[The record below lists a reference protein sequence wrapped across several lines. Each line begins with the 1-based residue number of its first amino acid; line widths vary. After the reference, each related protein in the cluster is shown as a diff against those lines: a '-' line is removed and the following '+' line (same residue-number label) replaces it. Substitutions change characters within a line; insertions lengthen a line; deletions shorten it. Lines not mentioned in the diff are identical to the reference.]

1 MGGASHNSSNLD
13 ENSQSLDNETNLQT
27 SDKQDH
33 QSLGTQGLV
42 NSNGLGDSLVIPK
55 RPRATTRRKKL
66 DILNGL
72 KRSAGNSTS
81 IGKNSIDAQTSKSPI
96 SIFPSHALNGKR
108 QKLVDN
114 KESSCFGGDGSLS
127 IIKDEKDNGSRKV
140 GRRKRKRFEI
150 DKIVKKS
157 PPEREKLSDDEKS
170 AGGPI
175 EDEEDNLEQNAARM
189 LSSRFDPSCTGFSGK
204 KMALSLKSVKG
215 CSPLKQFN
223 GTFKAL
229 CSETS
234 SATAAGRVL
243 RPRRRNGKGFVRKRR
258 HFYEVCSK
266 DMDPCSLIKQRIR
279 VFWPL
284 DQCWYFGLVKDYDP
298 ASKLHHVKYDDRDE
312 EWIDLQ
318 NERFK
323 LLLFPSEVS
332 QSFHSHNLGLELKQ
346 KTNQRD
352 EDTIDGNRISN
363 FMESEP
369 IISWLARSSGPLK
382 SSSERVLKKRKA
394 HFLNNFRPSTL
405 LSQKTNMVV
414 EPSKPNSSS
423 VIPENSVGEIAGA
436 SLFSHITDSKE
447 RKLSFVYTRKRFRK
461 RSDVLNDTPAQ
472 ISSSSGSAGPFNIL
486 NSVTDSVAALDQ
498 CGPTI
503 TNIEQKQISLK
514 LLLPPQCAQDLSF
527 ALKIFCRSHA
537 DNILHYGKLIHVSP
551 MVHMEVIFVDNIL
564 GLRFI
569 SFEGCLKQVWGFI
582 SLIVST
588 FLEYNKHRKH
598 ADLRLPSTSIG
609 FNLSGLHDKRRHI
622 LFVLHSFFQ
631 LEKSRWEYLE
641 FKLKHHCLK
650 MMGVPVDSSW
660 NSNLKNLPSSCESL
674 CSTVMSDPDSDEQ
687 DLPQRLCSNM
697 NLLLN
702 CFQGNNE
709 RLPPCA
715 FSFAEK
721 PFLFLGLHLKLLIQR
736 NMTSFNPKKL
746 PPLPSKELA
755 EIDSKSIEDGR
766 SPVENTPD
774 QGSEMMLENLGCTLA
789 ASSSACLD
797 DSHPKGET
805 DACSVSSDGDQ
816 MKTNYRFVS
825 SKGKITG
832 ISIGQSDT
840 KKNECNEK
848 IDEFQR
854 LSAPWMGDKK
864 YSSSYPDNDFHPENH
879 ENGCDS
885 CLNATSHCTQSY
897 EQVKEQ
903 SNEDAQA
910 DCHASD
916 LPWEINASKATAPRS
931 IWHHNRLRSISP
943 TSCQRSRLWPEDFIC
958 NNFASGSRK
967 PRTQVSY
974 ALPFGNR
981 EIGSRPRSHN
991 RRARPFKKIRVDN
1004 EKMMP
1009 NALGSFHTY
1018 LASLTCDANVLVI
1031 SGDRGWRE
1039 CGGQVVLNSDD
1050 QKGWRISV
1058 KFAGVTKYDHKVQ
1071 QSLQPGTTNRYTHAM
1086 MWKGGK
1092 DWTLEFIDRNQ
1103 WSLFKELHEEC
1114 YNRNIRSASVKNI
1127 PTPGVRLI
1135 EDAYE
1140 GSSGVPFCH
1149 SSPKYFRQVGTEI
1162 DMALDPSC
1170 VLYDMDSGDEEWISE
1185 FRLSLDGSG
1194 NSASAEVTA
1203 DIFERTMDMF
1213 EKFAYAHECD
1223 EFTSDEIE
1231 EFMSDGGPLN
1241 ITKAIYEHWKH
1252 KRQKKGL
1259 PLIRQ
1264 FQPPLW
1270 ECYQQQLK
1278 QWEAAM
1284 SKMHNSSDGSQDKGC
1299 LIEKPAM
1306 FAFCLRPRGLE
1317 VPNKFSKQRSH
1328 KKFIYSGH
1336 HNSFAKEQDGLHAFD
1351 RKLNGT
1357 SAGGEKDLVITIP
1370 TYESSD
1376 SFHSRHASSSFSPM
1390 DSRKM
1395 GFLMTNDAS
1404 ERSQFPVLYRNNS
1417 KKMGLLASN
1426 RDILMLPSPHNQKV
1440 KRNSVSRWS
1449 ADMSEW
1455 SSRMDS
1461 HFDGSQRHR
1470 ADIDEFRLRD
1480 ASSAAQ
1486 HASNMAK
1493 LKKEKA
1499 QRLLHKANLALH
1511 KATVALITAEA
1522 IKASEKDLSGD
1533 G

>member
-1 MGGASHNSSNLD
+1 
-13 ENSQSLDNETNLQT
+13 
-27 SDKQDH
+27 
-33 QSLGTQGLV
+33 
-42 NSNGLGDSLVIPK
+42 
-55 RPRATTRRKKL
+55 
-66 DILNGL
+66 
-72 KRSAGNSTS
+72 
-81 IGKNSIDAQTSKSPI
+81 
-96 SIFPSHALNGKR
+96 
-108 QKLVDN
+108 
-114 KESSCFGGDGSLS
+114 
-127 IIKDEKDNGSRKV
+127 
-140 GRRKRKRFEI
+140 
-150 DKIVKKS
+150 
-157 PPEREKLSDDEKS
+157 
-170 AGGPI
+170 
-175 EDEEDNLEQNAARM
+175 
-189 LSSRFDPSCTGFSGK
+189 
-204 KMALSLKSVKG
+204 
-215 CSPLKQFN
+215 
-223 GTFKAL
+223 
-229 CSETS
+229 
-234 SATAAGRVL
+234 
-243 RPRRRNGKGFVRKRR
+243 
-258 HFYEVCSK
+258 
-266 DMDPCSLIKQRIR
+266 
-279 VFWPL
+279 
-284 DQCWYFGLVKDYDP
+284 
-298 ASKLHHVKYDDRDE
+298 
-312 EWIDLQ
+312 
-318 NERFK
+318 
-323 LLLFPSEVS
+323 
-332 QSFHSHNLGLELKQ
+332 
-346 KTNQRD
+346 
-352 EDTIDGNRISN
+352 
-363 FMESEP
+363 MESEP

-414 EPSKPNSSS
+414 EPSKPNSSF

-486 NSVTDSVAALDQ
+486 ASVTDSVAALDQ

-650 MMGVPVDSSW
+650 MMGVPVDSSL

-674 CSTVMSDPDSDEQ
+674 CSTVMSDPDSD
-687 DLPQRLCSNM
+687 
-697 NLLLN
+697 
-702 CFQGNNE
+702 
-709 RLPPCA
+709 
-715 FSFAEK
+715 
-721 PFLFLGLHLKLLIQR
+721 
-736 NMTSFNPKKL
+736 
-746 PPLPSKELA
+746 
-755 EIDSKSIEDGR
+755 EDGR

-797 DSHPKGET
+797 DSHPKGGT

-885 CLNATSHCTQSY
+885 CLNGTSHCTQSY

-916 LPWEINASKATAPRS
+916 LPWEINASKATAVMS

-943 TSCQRSRLWPEDFIC
+943 TSCQRSRFWPEDFIC
-958 NNFASGSRK
+958 NNFASGSRS
-967 PRTQVSY
+967 PGLRLV
-974 ALPFGNR
+974 P
-981 EIGSRPRSHN
+981 RPRSRN

-1050 QKGWRISV
+1050 QKGWRIS
-1058 KFAGVTKYDHKVQ
+1058 
-1071 QSLQPGTTNRYTHAM
+1071 SLQPGATNRYTHAM

-1127 PTPGVRLI
+1127 PTLVFGPI

-1140 GSSGVPFCH
+1140 GSSGVPF
-1149 SSPKYFRQVGTEI
+1149 FGTEI

-1336 HNSFAKEQDGLHAFD
+1336 HNSFAKEQDGLHAF
-1351 RKLNGT
+1351 
-1357 SAGGEKDLVITIP
+1357 
-1370 TYESSD
+1370 
-1376 SFHSRHASSSFSPM
+1376 
-1390 DSRKM
+1390 
-1395 GFLMTNDAS
+1395 
-1404 ERSQFPVLYRNNS
+1404 
-1417 KKMGLLASN
+1417 
-1426 RDILMLPSPHNQKV
+1426 
-1440 KRNSVSRWS
+1440 
-1449 ADMSEW
+1449 
-1455 SSRMDS
+1455 
-1461 HFDGSQRHR
+1461 GSIWDVEIR
-1470 ADIDEFRLRD
+1470 
-1480 ASSAAQ
+1480 
-1486 HASNMAK
+1486 
-1493 LKKEKA
+1493 
-1499 QRLLHKANLALH
+1499 
-1511 KATVALITAEA
+1511 
-1522 IKASEKDLSGD
+1522 
-1533 G
+1533 